1 MKEKILSFSKPLLMF
16 SVFAALML
24 VQFSLSKVYP
34 QKKLRGKKM
43 EIKLYSNAFKE
54 GELIPVK
61 YTCQGANISPELHW
75 NNVPKD
81 VKSFALIVEDPDAP
95 GGDFVHWI
103 IYNIP
108 GNTNELHEDIT
119 PSRNIP
125 DEVMLGTNSFG
136 KIGYGGPCPPSG
148 KPHRYYF
155 RIYALD
161 TILHQMESGA
171 TKQQLLKVMEKHI
184 IGEGFLMGKY
194 QRGS

>member
-1 MKEKILSFSKPLLMF
+1 MNEKIQFASKILLIF
-16 SVFAALML
+16 SVFVTLML
-24 VQFSLSKVYP
+24 IQFSLSKTYS
-34 QKKLRGKKM
+34 QKKSRGIKM
-43 EIKLYSNAFKE
+43 EIKIYSNAFKE
-54 GELIPVK
+54 GEPIPAK
-61 YTCQGANISPELHW
+61 YTCQGANVSPELHW
-75 NNVPKD
+75 SNVPKD
-81 VKSFALIVEDPDAP
+81 VKSFALIVDDPDAP
-95 GGDFVHWI
+95 GGDFVHWV

-108 GNTNELHEDIT
+108 GSTNELHEDIT

-136 KIGYGGPCPPSG
+136 KIGYGGPCPPPG

-171 TKQQLLKVMEKHI
+171 TKQQLLKAMEKHI